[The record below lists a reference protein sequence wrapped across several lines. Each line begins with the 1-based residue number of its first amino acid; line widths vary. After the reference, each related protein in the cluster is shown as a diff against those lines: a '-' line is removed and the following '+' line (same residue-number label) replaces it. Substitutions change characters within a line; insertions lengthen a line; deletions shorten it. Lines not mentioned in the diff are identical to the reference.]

1 MPRQKPV
8 KKIRAQARA
17 AAKRNARSRRSQH
30 PKANQP
36 SEAIAR
42 MDTDLACLVEQSS
55 ISQREITDEEEEEF
69 LQQVLDVNAR
79 AIAHN
84 SGVKEREAR
93 VVLEALVHAG
103 AMQLRDDLHLV
114 PVKTLEGLVGDQ
126 STVSSNG
133 SSS

>member
-1 MPRQKPV
+1 
-8 KKIRAQARA
+8 
-17 AAKRNARSRRSQH
+17 
-30 PKANQP
+30 
-36 SEAIAR
+36 
-42 MDTDLACLVEQSS
+42 MDADLACLVEQSP

-93 VVLEALVHAG
+93 VVLAALVQAG

-114 PVKTLEGLVGDQ
+114 PVKTLEELAGDQ